1 MVRNKNEDIDVLPR
15 VDYSEGHGRPVK
27 IVALI
32 AVANLRKNVGLYAF
46 SREHAG
52 GASHDS
58 GEHVLCR
65 DPIFTIVY
73 QSIR

>member
-1 MVRNKNEDIDVLPR
+1 
-15 VDYSEGHGRPVK
+15 
-27 IVALI
+27 VALI